1 LPNDR
6 ITDNGTRAE
15 EKSIK
20 TIIYLQTFYIFLK
33 ISWIVRKYS
42 DDGTMITLFP
52 AGILLEDF
60 IDSNDPLGL
69 LFSK

>member
-6 ITDNGTRAE
+6 ITDNGAGAK

-52 AGILLEDF
+52 VGILLEDF
-60 IDSNDPLGL
+60 MDS
-69 LFSK
+69 KEV

>member
-6 ITDNGTRAE
+6 ITNNGTRAE
-15 EKSIK
+15 EKSIN
-20 TIIYLQTFYIFLK
+20 TIIYLQTFYTFLK

-52 AGILLEDF
+52 VGILLEDF
-60 IDSNDPLGL
+60 MDSNDPLGQ